1 MLIAWLLPALKMAG
15 RNGHER
21 CAASSKM
28 ENNADLVLLE
38 GRIDA
43 ALSESRERLLRM
55 QVLRG
60 VLDRERMLM
69 RIRAQEKELESLK
82 SAQRLL
88 QVSRFRSHGAGHS
101 FNHNCTSSLPLRL
114 RAVRVCLC
122 VFVNSVADE
131 KGKGASG

>member
-1 MLIAWLLPALKMAG
+1 MIAWLLPVLKMAG
-15 RNGHER
+15 RNGYG

-28 ENNADLVLLE
+28 EKNTDLVRLE

-43 ALSESRERLLRM
+43 ASSESRERLLRM

-69 RIRAQEKELESLK
+69 RISAQEKELDSLK

-88 QVSRFRSHGAGHS
+88 QVSRAGS
-101 FNHNCTSSLPLRL
+101 TEPVIPSAIIVPAVTTPTVCSACLS
-114 RAVRVCLC
+114 VRVC
-122 VFVNSVADE
+122 
-131 KGKGASG
+131 